1 MIRVHVAGGSRSGG
15 GGVGGTVAAV
25 RHLGSVQSS
34 TGQDLQ
40 PEAGRL

>member
-1 MIRVHVAGGSRSGG
+1 MIRVHVAGESRGG
-15 GGVGGTVAAV
+15 GGGGTVAAV

-40 PEAGRL
+40 PEAGHL

>member
-1 MIRVHVAGGSRSGG
+1 MM
-15 GGVGGTVAAV
+15 AV

-40 PEAGRL
+40 TEAGDVMAARKTR